1 MDESAQECEGRER
14 EKKEPYRKPE
24 IVFSQKVEARAVVC
38 AKAND
43 VCIPSGPLFS

>member
-1 MDESAQECEGRER
+1 MDESAEEREGREK

-24 IVFSQKVEARAVVC
+24 IVFSQKVEARAVQC

-43 VCIPSGPLFS
+43 ICLPSGPIFS